1 MIPITYVS
9 SNHIGYIKRFIHMLK
24 DLATLRSWDLLYRHP
39 STGKSIFLGDVRA
52 AQNLNFIHA

>member
-1 MIPITYVS
+1 MS